1 MDDPRNRIKSF
12 EIGSINEK
20 NQERDTL
27 TSLKQKT
34 KVNIIKNNLRVVG
47 LVNFIVLMGIIFSIA
62 YAEWYF
68 LSTSNPKV
76 WIGFLFIH
84 ERSYENRI
92 SYSDFEKSCEK
103 KAIQVEECSL
113 LPTFRQMGLACF
125 SILIVSIVVH
135 TIYVSQIF
143 LIILDKMSLLQS
155 WFCPKPV
162 YLKYFVLTIYLAVIL
177 LWGLFCGIK
186 SLSVNK
192 LGVSYWTLCG
202 SCALYLLL
210 LCYYNIM
217 KKELKKR
224 KMISNLLDAEKYI
237 GGESSFETTRRDS
250 ESLSDTFSEIPVF

>member
-1 MDDPRNRIKSF
+1 MNDHRNRIQSF
-12 EIGSINEK
+12 EIDVIKAK
-20 NQERDTL
+20 NQERDIL

-68 LSTSNPKV
+68 LSATNPKV

-84 ERSYENRI
+84 EGSYQNKS
-92 SYSDFEKSCEK
+92 SYSEFEKYCEK
-103 KAIQVEECSL
+103 LVQVTECSM
-113 LPTFRQMGLACF
+113 LPTFQQMGLACF

-135 TIYVSQIF
+135 TIYVTQIF
-143 LIILDKMSLLQS
+143 LIILDKMNLLQK

-162 YLKYFVLTIYLAVIL
+162 YLKYFALTVYIAVLL

-186 SLSVNK
+186 SLSAKK

-202 SCALYLLL
+202 SCGLYLLL

-237 GGESSFETTRRDS
+237 GGETSQETARRDS
-250 ESLSDTFSEIPVF
+250 ESLSETFGEIPVF